1 MEISEDKKRILAE
14 IEVGTAVIIEGEAG
28 TGKTV
33 MGVLCGQK
41 LLNSVLSW
49 QKVLYLTFSKLA
61 KRQINECVDKMTSS
75 GVLSPESASRME
87 VLNYHSLWWH
97 LITKQYSF
105 LGISQEPLL
114 CTPEETRKLARELMG
129 QMPSG
134 IVPTGLARKNG
145 NINLKKEHLLVGALS
160 GSAAVYAQW
169 GPENFGRRAKD
180 FVGGQDFLNW
190 GREQIFSRN
199 RKGLFSHAETVC
211 WAHSL
216 LTSHPNE
223 LGLMREKL
231 PIVIIDEFQ
240 DTDIA
245 QWDIIQLLAPKTLIA
260 MADSAQTIHIWR
272 GADPGRAQQLK
283 AFCQGLPMYRTLGI
297 RRLDTLHRAPKPMSA
312 PANIKWIALKDSATP
327 GNAYKMNLAKKLAK
341 AKCKEIAR
349 KNAGDSRTVGVL
361 CLTNE
366 VADDMTSFFRERQ
379 IFPKGGHSSEIPCMR
394 LGADNSPF
402 ENARELILQ
411 LHEEVSRMSHGKLHG
426 LLANSLLQKFVPC
439 QIKNCSAT
447 SRDEDL
453 KKRWSRAGKTAELL
467 SKEFGAGL
475 RELARFAVS
484 QARSMNCYC
493 DLGMVGCLKHVGSAI
508 SRLGIRGWK
517 EVPPEER
524 RRKIDAAVL
533 QYENALA
540 SSCLAVPIS
549 VMTIHQSKGREFS
562 VIILPW
568 FTHVPW
574 SPTESG
580 WDTSNIEHENL
591 FHTACTRAKDESIVI
606 FPKGQQAMWPAQR

>member
-1 MEISEDKKRILAE
+1 
-14 IEVGTAVIIEGEAG
+14 
-28 TGKTV
+28 
-33 MGVLCGQK
+33 
-41 LLNSVLSW
+41 
-49 QKVLYLTFSKLA
+49 VLYLTFSKLA
-61 KRQINECVDKMTSS
+61 KRQISDCVDRMTDSGLLSS
-75 GVLSPESASRME
+75 ESAGRME
-87 VLNYHSLWWH
+87 VLNYHSLWWQ

-105 LGISQEPLL
+105 LGISWKPLL
-114 CTPEETRKLARELMG
+114 CTPDETEKLAKELMG

-134 IVPTGLARKNG
+134 IVPTGLVRKNG
-145 NINLKKEHLLVGALS
+145 NINLRKEHLLVGALS

-169 GPENFGRRAKD
+169 GPENFGRRAED
-180 FVGGQDFLNW
+180 FVGSQDFLHW
-190 GREQIFSRN
+190 SREQIFSRN

-223 LGLMREKL
+223 LFLMREKF

-240 DTDIA
+240 DTDVA

-260 MADSAQTIHIWR
+260 MADPAQTIHIWR
-272 GADPGRAQQLK
+272 GADPSRPQQLK
-283 AFCQGLPMYRTLGI
+283 AFCQGLSAYTTLGS
-297 RRLDTLHRAPKPMSA
+297 RRLDTCHRAPKPMSA
-312 PANIKWIALKDSATP
+312 HANITWTELKVSANP
-327 GNAYKMNLAKKLAK
+327 NNAGQMNLAKKIAK

-361 CLTNE
+361 CLTND

-379 IFPKGGHSSEIPCMR
+379 IFPNGGHSSEIPCMR
-394 LGADNSPF
+394 LGVDNSPF

-411 LHEEVSRMSHGKLHG
+411 LHEEVSRMSHLELQG

-453 KKRWSRAGKTAELL
+453 KKRWGRAGKVATLFP
-467 SKEFGAGL
+467 KEFGVGL
-475 RELARFAVS
+475 RELARFVVS
-484 QARSMNCYC
+484 EAPSMNCYC
-493 DLGMVGCLKHVGSAI
+493 DLGMIGCLKHVGSSV
-508 SRLGIRGWK
+508 SRQGIKGWK
-517 EVPPEER
+517 ELSSDER

-540 SSCLAVPIS
+540 SSRLIVPIS

-562 VIILPW
+562 VVVLPW
-568 FTHVPW
+568 FTTIPW
-574 SPTESG
+574 SQREPG

-591 FHTACTRAKDESIVI
+591 FHTACTRAKDKSIVI

>member
-41 LLNSVLSW
+41 LLNSALSW

-61 KRQINECVDKMTSS
+61 KRQISECLDKMTSS
-75 GVLSPESASRME
+75 GVLSSQSANRME
-87 VLNYHSLWWH
+87 VLNYHSLWWQI
-97 LITKQYSF
+97 ITKQYSF
-105 LGISQEPLL
+105 LGISLEPLL

-129 QMPSG
+129 QMPSA
-134 IVPTGLARKNG
+134 IVPRNLVRKNG
-145 NINLKKEHLLVGALS
+145 NINLKKERLLVGALS

-169 GPENFGRRAKD
+169 GPENFGRRAED
-180 FVGGQDFLNW
+180 FVGSQDFLHW

-199 RKGLFSHAETVC
+199 RKGLFSHAETAC
-211 WAHSL
+211 WAHLL

-223 LGLMREKL
+223 LALMREKF
-231 PIVIIDEFQ
+231 PVVIIDEFQ
-240 DTDIA
+240 DTDVA

-272 GADPGRAQQLK
+272 GADPDRAQQLK
-283 AFCQGLPMYRTLGI
+283 VFCQGLPTYTTLGS
-297 RRLDTLHRAPKPMSA
+297 RTLDTLHRAPKPMSA
-312 PANIKWIALKDSATP
+312 PANIKWIELKDSATP
-327 GNAYKMNLAKKLAK
+327 GNAYKMNLAKKITK

-349 KNAGDSRTVGVL
+349 KNAEDSRTVGVL

-379 IFPKGGHSSEIPCMR
+379 IFPKGGNISAIPCVR

-402 ENARELILQ
+402 EIARELVLKLLEESSKMLCLQ
-411 LHEEVSRMSHGKLHG
+411 D
-426 LLANSLLQKFVPC
+426 LLANSILQTFVPC
-439 QIKNCSAT
+439 YVKKCMAT
-447 SRDEDL
+447 SKGEDL
-453 KKRWSRAGKTAELL
+453 KKRWAWAGKTTELL

-493 DLGMVGCLKHVGSAI
+493 DLGMTGCLRHVGSAI

-517 EVPPEER
+517 EMTHEER
-524 RRKIDAAVL
+524 RRRIDAAVL

-540 SSCLAVPIS
+540 SARLVVTIS

-562 VIILPW
+562 VVVLPW
-568 FTHVPW
+568 FTSIPW
-574 SPTESG
+574 SQTEPG

-591 FHTACTRAKDESIVI
+591 FHTACTRAKDECIVI
-606 FPKGQQAMWPAQR
+606 FPKGQAAVWPAPR